1 METVPGAK
9 YLAATTMSLEAAL
22 SLSVP
27 ELLRVL
33 NEKLGLECT
42 RAREIR
48 LPPVPASITSLGTEV
63 SGSQST
69 SLGKCGTGG
78 GT

>member
-1 METVPGAK
+1 
-9 YLAATTMSLEAAL
+9 MSSEAAL
-22 SLSVP
+22 DLSIP

-48 LPPVPASITSLGTEV
+48 LPAVPASITSLEAEASIPQLAYFGE
-63 SGSQST
+63 
-69 SLGKCGTGG
+69 CGIWI
-78 GT
+78 